1 MKSRHLRI
9 VTTLAL
15 TWILLWP
22 QTVLAQRPAEDR
34 ASPTGYSAPVPWF
47 PNVFG
52 PYQARPIR
60 PLVME
65 NSPRIESLIR
75 DGKLELTVSD
85 ALALALENNL
95 DIAVQRF
102 VPAIADTDVLRTSSG
117 QAARGVQ
124 GASVPS
130 GLSAGAIGVGVSAA
144 GGGGGLGSAGGI
156 TGGGGAISI
165 GSSGNFDPS
174 VNVNFSFDRV
184 TSPLNTIQVAGI
196 PVVTANAT
204 AFSSTYA
211 QLFHTGTS
219 FSLGVTG
226 QRQASTQQRLRFNPA
241 VITRFSLAFH
251 QPLLNGFGR
260 QSNERF
266 INVALNNTEISEEV
280 FRSQLI
286 DTVVQVEDAYW
297 QLAAVQ
303 DNVRVAEQSLQVAER
318 LLGDNRLRVEVGSMP
333 PLEVTAAEAEVAART
348 RDLTLARTDLQMQ
361 ETGLKNLLVR
371 QSTPAIDA
379 AVLVLKDRMPEPKDS
394 DLPELQAALESALRN
409 RPDLKQAEGNLRNQ
423 EIANRFTENGL
434 KPSAGVFGLFAGAG
448 LEGNALETRGGLGDS
463 LGQSLTGDFP
473 EYGAGVSLSIPIR
486 NRVAQADNLRS
497 QIEDSQLRLGLQR
510 LRNQAAVEVRK
521 AMIGLVQGK
530 AQLEAA
536 HEAAR
541 LAREIWAGEQE
552 RLEAGVS
559 TSYQVI
565 LRERDFVAAQQAEV
579 HASANYARALVEMDR
594 ATGQTLTRRNIRVGD
609 ALAGEITNPPV
620 ATSSLGRPGK
630 DGE

>member
-1 MKSRHLRI
+1 MKWRHARMVI
-9 VTTLAL
+9 TLVL
-15 TWILLWP
+15 PGLLMWP
-22 QTVLAQRPAEDR
+22 QAALAQPPAEL
-34 ASPTGYSAPVPWF
+34 ATPTTGYSAPTPWF
-47 PNVFG
+47 PNIFG
-52 PYQARPIR
+52 PYQARSIR

-65 NSPRIESLIR
+65 NSPRIEGLIR
-75 DGKLELTVSD
+75 DGRLELTVSD

-102 VPAIADTDVLRTSSG
+102 IPAIADTDVLRTSSG

-174 VNVNFSFDRV
+174 VNMNFSFDRV
-184 TSPLNTIQVAGI
+184 TSPLNTIQVAGV

-204 AFSSTYA
+204 AFSSNYA

-219 FSLGVTG
+219 FSASVTG

-241 VITRFSLAFH
+241 VISRFSLAFH

-286 DTVVQVEDAYW
+286 DTIVEVENTYW
-297 QLAAVQ
+297 QLAAAQ
-303 DNVRVAEQSLQVAER
+303 ENVRVAEQSLQVAER

-361 ETGLKNLLVR
+361 ETTLKDLLVK
-371 QSTPAIDA
+371 QSNPAIEA
-379 AVLVLKDRMPEPKDS
+379 ATILLKDRMPEPKDN
-394 DLPELQAALESALRN
+394 DLPEIQAALDSALKN
-409 RPDLKQAEGNLRNQ
+409 RPDLKQAEGNIRNQ
-423 EIANRFTENGL
+423 EIANRFTANGL
-434 KPSAGVFGLFAGAG
+434 KPTAGVFGLFAGAG
-448 LEGNALETRGGLGDS
+448 LEGNGLETRAGLGDS
-463 LGQSLTGDFP
+463 LGQSLSGEFP
-473 EYGAGVSLSIPIR
+473 EYGAGVSLAIPIR

-510 LRNQAAVEVRK
+510 VRNQAAVEVRK
-521 AMIGLVQGK
+521 AMIGLVQGR

-541 LAREIWAGEQE
+541 LAREIWTGEQE
-552 RLEAGVS
+552 RLGAGVS

-565 LRERDFVAAQQAEV
+565 LRERDFVGAQQAEV
-579 HASANYARALVEMDR
+579 DASANYARALVEMDR
-594 ATGQTLTRRNIRVGD
+594 ATGRTLTRRNIRVSD
-609 ALAGEITNPPV
+609 ALAGEIKNPPV
-620 ATSSLGRPGK
+620 AASTLDLPGK

>member
-1 MKSRHLRI
+1 MKSRQIRI
-9 VTTLAL
+9 VITL
-15 TWILLWP
+15 IMVGLLIAP
-22 QTVLAQRPAEDR
+22 QAALAQSPGEDR
-34 ASPTGYSAPVPWF
+34 ASPPGQSAPASWF
-47 PNVFG
+47 PNIFA
-52 PYQARPIR
+52 PYQARPTR
-60 PLVME
+60 PLVIE

-102 VPAIADTDVLRTSSG
+102 IPAIADTDVLRTSSG

-144 GGGGGLGSAGGI
+144 GGSGGLGSAGGI

-184 TSPLNTIQVAGI
+184 TSPLNTIQVAGV

-204 AFSSTYA
+204 AFSSNYA

-219 FSLGVTG
+219 YSMAVTG

-241 VITRFSLAFH
+241 VVSRFSFAFH

-260 QSNERF
+260 LANERF

-280 FRSQLI
+280 FRLQVI
-286 DTVVQVEDAYW
+286 DTVVQVENAYW
-297 QLAAVQ
+297 ELAALQ
-303 DNVRVAEQSLQVAER
+303 ENVRVAEQSLQVAER
-318 LLGDNRLRVEVGSMP
+318 LLGDNRLRVDIGSMP
-333 PLEVTAAEAEVAART
+333 PLEVTSAEAEVAART
-348 RDLTLARTDLQMQ
+348 RDLTLARTNLQMQ
-361 ETGLKNLLVR
+361 ETTLKSLLVKE
-371 QSTPAIDA
+371 STPAIEA
-379 AVLVLKDRMPEPKDS
+379 AVIVLKDRMPEPKDA
-394 DLPELQAALESALRN
+394 DLPELQAALDGAVKN
-409 RPDLKQAEGNLRNQ
+409 RSDLKQAEGNLRNQ
-423 EIANRFTENGL
+423 AIANRFTANGL

-448 LEGNALETRGGLGDS
+448 LEGNGLETRAGTGDS
-463 LGQSLTGDFP
+463 LWQSLSGEFP
-473 EYGAGVSLSIPIR
+473 EYGGGVSLSIPIR

-497 QIEDSQLRLGLQR
+497 QLEDSQLRLSLQR

-521 AMIGLVQGK
+521 AMIGLVQGR

-541 LAREIWAGEQE
+541 LAREIWTGEQE

-579 HASANYARALVEMDR
+579 DSSANYAKALVEMDR
-594 ATGQTLTRRNIRVGD
+594 ATGQTLTRRNIQVAD
-609 ALAGEITNPPV
+609 ALSGDIKNKPV
-620 ATSSLGRPGK
+620 AAFTLGLPGK